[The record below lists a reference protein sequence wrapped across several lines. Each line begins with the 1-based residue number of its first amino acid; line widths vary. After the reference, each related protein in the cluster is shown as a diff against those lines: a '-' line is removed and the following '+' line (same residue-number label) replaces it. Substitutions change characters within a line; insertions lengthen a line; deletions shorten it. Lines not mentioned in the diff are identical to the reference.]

1 MAANNGDGVRMML
14 SVEALSVKVSVDLR
28 KRTPHS
34 PRHIARQGSNEHRD
48 NVQGSFV
55 LATKPTYTS
64 HRVTGDPYPGVRYKK
79 RLRTAA
85 SVKVSDSLRLSIGM
99 NNVRTKTCCREMKPR
114 V

>member
-55 LATKPTYTS
+55 LATKPDLHVAS
-64 HRVTGDPYPGVRYKK
+64 RHGRSIPWSEVQEKAENSRVSKG
-79 RLRTAA
+79 
-85 SVKVSDSLRLSIGM
+85 LRLSQAV
-99 NNVRTKTCCREMKPR
+99 NRNE
-114 V
+114 